1 MDVGV
6 VWIVSPVI
14 EVLPF
19 ELAGIR
25 PHEVAVV
32 MSLIKTLSGLE
43 FALGPMVTR
52 FVAQMTSSLQRGLL
66 ALCLLTGVSGI
77 AG

>member
-6 VWIVSPVI
+6 VWIVAPVI

-19 ELAGIR
+19 KLAGIR

-32 MSLIKTLSGLE
+32 VSLINTLSGLE
-43 FALGPMVTR
+43 CALGPMVTR